1 MIFHFV
7 PSSLLLHVI
16 CVLELLHHIMHK
28 LRLKYVLIMLEL
40 LPSFTHKI
48 SLDDVIDIVFTHLFS
63 PNYGITY
70 GSVFMT

>member
-1 MIFHFV
+1 
-7 PSSLLLHVI
+7 
-16 CVLELLHHIMHK
+16 MHK

-48 SLDDVIDIVFTHLFS
+48 SLDDVIGIVSTHLFI

-70 GSVFMT
+70 GSAFMT